1 MLAMITVLL
10 HALPSPPTSSL
21 AGGENIAAS
30 SVRGLMASHSRG
42 ESHSGLRGQ
51 RLQGR
56 CSRFDAT
63 KRYGFITSETLDR
76 DVFVHSSKIL
86 PNNPTILSTEDEV
99 SFFLAYDDAKDRLYA
114 EKVELVGDRTMF
126 KCFSMSQPFASLLMK
141 NHKTIES
148 RNSNLFIQSKGL
160 FALHVGRKPWKD
172 SKYRDVLMSQG
183 LTASQ
188 ISDLCSLPDNFA
200 PGDIVG
206 IVELGETWLGTYEER
221 GQPKIESAVVAARE
235 DMGKFLT
242 PILRTYWLKRPLTVP
257 GKPGIWEVSIPN
269 QLLPDEIE

>member
-1 MLAMITVLL
+1 MLALVTVLL

-21 AGGENIAAS
+21 ASRERNAAS
-30 SVRGLMASHSRG
+30 SVRGLVASHSIG
-42 ESHSGLRGQ
+42 ESHSGLLGQ

-56 CSRFDAT
+56 CSRFDPAR
-63 KRYGFITSETLDR
+63 RYGFITSETLDR

-114 EKVELVGDRTMF
+114 EKVELLGDRTMF

-148 RNSNLFIQSKGL
+148 RNSNLFFQSKGL
-160 FALHVGRKPWKD
+160 FALHVGRKPWRD

-206 IVELGETWLGTYEER
+206 IVKLGETWLGTYEER
-221 GQPKIESAVVAARE
+221 GQPKMESAVVAARE

-269 QLLPDEIE
+269 PLLPDEIE